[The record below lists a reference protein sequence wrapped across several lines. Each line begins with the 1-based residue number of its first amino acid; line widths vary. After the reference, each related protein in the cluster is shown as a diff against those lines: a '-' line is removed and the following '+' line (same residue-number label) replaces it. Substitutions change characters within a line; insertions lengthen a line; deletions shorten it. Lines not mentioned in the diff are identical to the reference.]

1 MAEHS
6 HNKRPIRWRKR
17 SAYPSRRTDTGS
29 RRRTQPVYEFKPD
42 ALGSSWIKRLYLTRQ
57 QRMTFL
63 KWFLFALVSLAMLVM
78 QDVIFSRFQFL
89 GATTDLAP
97 ATIILISVM
106 VGLEN
111 GSMYVLIASA
121 LYWFSGSAPG
131 AYCIAL
137 LCVYT
142 IAVLLFRQTY
152 WRSGFGATIVCTGAA
167 LMLYEMSVFLA
178 GILMGLTQWG
188 RFYRFV
194 LAGAMSFALILPLY
208 PLCLR
213 IDQIGGNPWKD

>member
-1 MAEHS
+1 MAKHS
-6 HNKRPIRWRKR
+6 HNKRPVRRTTR
-17 SAYPSRRTDTGS
+17 SAYSSRRTNTG
-29 RRRTQPVYEFKPD
+29 RRRSQPVYEFKPD
-42 ALGSSWIKRLYLTRQ
+42 TLGSSWIKRLYLTRQ
-57 QRMTFL
+57 QRQTFL
-63 KWFLFALVSLAMLVM
+63 KWFLLALVCTAVLVI

-89 GATTDLAP
+89 GATTDLTP
-97 ATIILISVM
+97 AVIILVSVM

-111 GSMYVLIASA
+111 GSVFVLIASA

-137 LCVYT
+137 LCVFT

-152 WRSGFGATIVCTGAA
+152 WRSGFGATVVCTGAA

-178 GILMGLTQWG
+178 GILLNLTQWG

-194 LAGAMSFALILPLY
+194 LAGAMSFILILPLY